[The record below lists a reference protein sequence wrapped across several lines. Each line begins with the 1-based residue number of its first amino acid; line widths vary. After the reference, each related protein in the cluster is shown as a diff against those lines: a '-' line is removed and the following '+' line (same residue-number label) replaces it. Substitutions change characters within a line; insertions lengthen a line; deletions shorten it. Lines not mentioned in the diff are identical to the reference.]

1 MNGLPK
7 IDEITALEYT
17 SLKVPYELLNKRFR
31 TAQKSLDRHNFRV
44 REASNEL
51 TKVVAA
57 EKIAPQT
64 QTIMER
70 LDALQ
75 ESFGQ
80 VVADEM
86 SMAKL
91 LESRI
96 NYLKEAR
103 VQRKMTFKANTNDSW
118 KREAWRHQ
126 RIDRLIIDHLLRS
139 GYFETAQ
146 KLAEQS
152 DVEVMCNKS
161 IFMIAKQVE
170 DSLSRHETDRCLE
183 WIMDNKSKLRRMKSS
198 LEVALRIQECIE
210 LVKNGQR
217 MQAVLYTQK
226 HFSTLPPELWTG
238 AVLKVMGLIGF
249 GHTYGIESYKAL
261 CSDDK
266 WDALIELFRQ
276 ENARIFQLMEH
287 SSFNACLCMGM
298 SAMKTPH
305 CRPDPTSR
313 CPLCHPEINEL
324 AEDLPFAHTTN
335 SRLVCPYSGE
345 PLDENNP
352 PFMLP
357 NGRVYGERSIEK
369 LCKDNQIECPR
380 TREIFPLNQVVRCTD
395 VERNRIDERILRWR
409 DHASFRSSD
418 CAVAHAPVCLRSL
431 PDDCDTTA
439 FISCVRRID
448 CVINEHI
455 TASIAVTIRRTTCS
469 N

>member
-1 MNGLPK
+1 MNGMPK

-31 TAQKSLDRHNFRV
+31 TAQKSIDRHNFRV
-44 REASNEL
+44 REAANEL
-51 TKVVAA
+51 SKQIEA
-57 EKIAPQT
+57 EKVNDIITVAPQT
-64 QTIMER
+64 QTMMER

-75 ESFGQ
+75 ESFSQ

-91 LESRI
+91 LQSRI
-96 NYLKEAR
+96 NYLKEA
-103 VQRKMTFKANTNDSW
+103 NTDDAW
-118 KREAWRHQ
+118 KRETWKQQ
-126 RIDRLIIDHLLRS
+126 RINRLIIDHLLRS

-170 DSLSRHETDRCLE
+170 DSLSRHETDRCIE
-183 WIMDNKSKLRRMKSS
+183 WIMDNKSKLRRLKSN
-198 LEVALRIQECIE
+198 LEIALRIQECIE
-210 LVKNGQR
+210 MVKKGQR
-217 MQAVLYTQK
+217 MQAVMYARK
-226 HFSTLPPELWTG
+226 HFSTLPPQLWTG
-238 AVLKVMGLIGF
+238 PVLKVMGLIGF
-249 GHTYGIESYKAL
+249 GRTYDIESYKAL

-266 WDALIELFRQ
+266 WDMLIELFRQ

-313 CPLCHPEINEL
+313 CPICHPEINEL

-380 TREIFPLNQVVRCTD
+380 TREVFPLSQVVR
-395 VERNRIDERILRWR
+395 VFVL
-409 DHASFRSSD
+409 
-418 CAVAHAPVCLRSL
+418 
-431 PDDCDTTA
+431 
-439 FISCVRRID
+439 
-448 CVINEHI
+448 
-455 TASIAVTIRRTTCS
+455 
-469 N
+469 